1 MYIYM
6 SSNTIKIQGII
17 KGFKADTYFKAF
29 TLASLI
35 LALTTIGALYIH
47 DHLYRLSKSIIGK
60 PIVPVSPIS
69 NRISN
74 SNNTIKTTSNKN
86 TNNNNN
92 NNNNN
97 ISLKFKILRPLFLF
111 IITFIIGLLSYII
124 MFYLFGFGSGML
136 ISMPK
141 KKYNKMVKTSLL
153 KPVSIKK

>member
-1 MYIYM
+1 M

-74 SNNTIKTTSNKN
+74 SNNAIKTTS
-86 TNNNNN
+86 NNN

-153 KPVSIKK
+153 KPVYIKK

>member
-1 MYIYM
+1 M
-6 SSNTIKIQGII
+6 SSSTIKIQGII

-69 NRISN
+69 NSN
-74 SNNTIKTTSNKN
+74 AIKNTKTTS
-86 TNNNNN
+86 

>member
-1 MYIYM
+1 M
-6 SSNTIKIQGII
+6 SSSTIKIQGII

-69 NRISN
+69 NSISN
-74 SNNTIKTTSNKN
+74 SNNSIKTTS
-86 TNNNNN
+86 NNNNN